1 MSKTWAGAFVRA
13 TELGLRIFFPK
24 RRWIIRSL
32 IYGQMNGT
40 LPISTRQGELTFY
53 ICNRQTLKFAH
64 DFETFEP
71 DTLRWIEQMPHDA
84 VLWDI
89 GANVGLF
96 SLYAALRPEI
106 RVVAFEPAAS
116 TYDTLVKNI
125 QLNNL
130 GSRASAYCIA
140 LGDRTRC
147 SVLNMS
153 SLEAGHY
160 MHSLQ
165 SSERSDGVEAKG
177 NLEQPVLEMSIDD
190 FIRVFNP
197 PLPTHIKL
205 DVDSNE
211 SEIIAGARE
220 LLAQETVRSL
230 QVEMVGDLDSTQNR
244 KIQKSLEDHKFQPSP
259 KEDRGFS
266 NVEFRRM

>member
-13 TELGLRIFFPK
+13 TELGLRLFRPK

-32 IYGQMNGT
+32 IYGRMNGT
-40 LPISTRQGELTFY
+40 VPVSTRLGELTFH

-71 DTLRWIEQMPHDA
+71 DTLRWIEQLPDDA

-89 GANVGLF
+89 GANVGMF
-96 SLYAALRPEI
+96 SLYAALRPGL

-130 GSRASAYCIA
+130 GSSISAYCIA
-140 LGDRTRC
+140 LGDSTRC
-147 SVLNMS
+147 NVLRMS
-153 SLEAGHY
+153 SFEAGHY
-160 MHSLQ
+160 MHGLQ
-165 SSERSDGVEAKG
+165 SDDPPDDGEAG
-177 NLEQPVLEMSIDD
+177 GDLEQPVLEMSIDD
-190 FIRVFNP
+190 FVRVFSP

-211 SEIIAGARE
+211 NEIIAGARGV
-220 LLAQETVRSL
+220 LAGDRVRSV
-230 QVEMVGDLDSTQNR
+230 QVEMNGALDSPRNR
-244 KIQKSLEDHKFQPSP
+244 QIQKSLEEHQFRPLP
-259 KEDRGFS
+259 KEDDGFW
-266 NVEFRRM
+266 NVEFNRP

>member
-1 MSKTWAGAFVRA
+1 MSKTWAGAFVGA
-13 TELGLRIFFPK
+13 TELGLSIFLPK

-32 IYGQMNGT
+32 IFDRMKGT
-40 LPISTRQGELTFY
+40 LPVSTPRGELTFH

-71 DTLRWIEQMPHDA
+71 DTLRWIDRLPSDA

-89 GANVGLF
+89 GANVGMF
-96 SLYAALRPEI
+96 SLYAALQPGI

-130 GSRASAYCIA
+130 GSSISAYGIA
-140 LGDRTRC
+140 LGDRTRR
-147 SVLNMS
+147 SVMRMS
-153 SLEAGHY
+153 SFEAGHY

-165 SSERSDGVEAKG
+165 SAELSVGVEAEG
-177 NLEQPVLEMSIDD
+177 NLEQPVLELTIDD
-190 FIRVFNP
+190 FARVFSP

-211 SEIIAGARE
+211 NEIIAGAKG
-220 LLAQETVRSL
+220 LLGGDTVRSV
-230 QVEMVGDLDSTQNR
+230 QVEMIGDLDSPRNR
-244 KIQKSLEDHKFQPSP
+244 QIQKSLEEHQFRPSP
-259 KEDRGFS
+259 KEDSGFT
-266 NVEFRRM
+266 NVEFCRP

>member
-13 TELGLRIFFPK
+13 TELGLRLFRPK

-40 LPISTRQGELTFY
+40 LPVSTRRGELTFH

-71 DTLRWIEQMPHDA
+71 DTLRWIEQLPDDA

-89 GANVGLF
+89 GANVGMF
-96 SLYAALRPEI
+96 SLYAALRPGL

-125 QLNNL
+125 QLNNM
-130 GSRASAYCIA
+130 GSSISAYCIA
-140 LGDRTRC
+140 LGDSTRRN
-147 SVLNMS
+147 VFRMS
-153 SLEAGHY
+153 SFEAGHY
-160 MHSLQ
+160 MHGLQ
-165 SSERSDGVEAKG
+165 SDDPPDDGEAG
-177 NLEQPVLEMSIDD
+177 GELEQPVLEMSIDD
-190 FIRVFNP
+190 FVRVFSP

-211 SEIIAGARE
+211 NEIIAGARGV
-220 LLAQETVRSL
+220 LAGDTVRSV
-230 QVEMVGDLDSTQNR
+230 QVEMIGAPDSPRNR
-244 KIQKSLEDHKFQPSP
+244 QIQKSLEEHQFRPLP
-259 KEDRGFS
+259 KQDDGFW
-266 NVEFRRM
+266 NVEFNRP